1 MKRLAAI
8 LGLAALA
15 ACNTDIDQSTRPDNL
30 AGMYH
35 LASLGG
41 KALPA
46 PTTIDTFPAQ
56 LVSGELVLAAN
67 GTWSETL
74 GIRAVSSTGV
84 KPVVQFPAGGTW
96 LILRD
101 YAYIAFTDKVNA
113 YSFSGV
119 AAGNTV
125 VLRSAEGQD
134 MVYRR

>member
-1 MKRLAAI
+1 MRRLAAI

-15 ACNTDIDQSTRPDNL
+15 ACTTDIDQSTRPDNL
-30 AGMYH
+30 AGTYH

-41 KALPA
+41 NALPA
-46 PTTIDTFPAQ
+46 PITIDTFPAR
-56 LVSGELVLAAN
+56 LVSGELVLTAN
-67 GTWSETL
+67 GTWTETL
-74 GIRAVSSTGV
+74 AISTVSPTGV
-84 KPVVQFPAGGTW
+84 KQVVQLPAGGTW

-125 VLRSAEGQD
+125 VLRSSEGQD
-134 MVYRR
+134 MVYKR